1 MYNTN
6 PYAAY
11 KNQDLETNSKSELV
25 GRLYGAAAIALK
37 MAVMDIGEKKL
48 DKANNDI
55 LKAQTIVVNLKGALD
70 MQYEVSAGLNS
81 LYEYMLRRLVE
92 ANVKKD
98 VVILNEIAGILI
110 EFRDTWNEAVK
121 KSKMSQSYQTGSI

>member
-1 MYNTN
+1 MYNVN

-11 KNQDLETNSKSELV
+11 KNQDLETNSNAELV
-25 GRLYGAAAIALK
+25 GRLYGSAAIALK

-98 VVILNEIAGILI
+98 IVILNEIAGILI

-121 KSKMSQSYQTGSI
+121 KFKMSQSYQTGSI